1 MKIYERCVLFMSDK
15 NDKLDRVRVTFTIS
29 KEVADYYRELS
40 KRFSVPYSTLM
51 AMHLSQGMSRKNL
64 KLMLVILCLN
74 LLRNLIKRISTK
86 CFMLLIKYI
95 LMILRRVLILNR
107 IFSRE
112 ILISRDMGCY

>member
-51 AMHLSQGMSRKNL
+51 AMHLSQKYEAEKLLQKQSSLNETLLELKNEY
-64 KLMLVILCLN
+64 KKEDVDKMYDMVQDMINLV
-74 LLRNLIKRISTK
+74 KPKEKSD
-86 CFMLLIKYI
+86 
-95 LMILRRVLILNR
+95 
-107 IFSRE
+107 S
-112 ILISRDMGCY
+112 